1 MIIPIKPLHVALL
14 ISTLIMTYTVTAESN
29 PVKTASASTDHK
41 EQGHNE
47 NSGDEKFGGVHL
59 SPEQVKTAG
68 IKVNRLVPRNIAGT
82 FTAPGEVML
91 NDYRTVKITPR
102 IAAQIIERHTR
113 LGDNVEQG
121 QPLVT
126 LSSVEMAQAEGELLV
141 ADREWRRVKSLGRKV
156 VSERRY
162 TEARVSRDQAS
173 AKVHA
178 YGMSH
183 DEINKLLDE
192 KSKIT
197 ADGTFSLIATLKG
210 RVLMD
215 DFVVGERVN
224 PGRELMLIADES
236 IMWVEARVRPADAAR
251 ISSGNPATI
260 QVGNR
265 IFPATVSQ
273 IHHTLDETTRTLA
286 VRLDVENDDDQLHP
300 GMFVNVRIQ
309 TSATRQVLSVPESA
323 VLRSPDGDW
332 QVLVEQDE
340 PGKFKAVE
348 IELEYVSDGKAVISG
363 IEPGTPVVTQGAFF
377 VQSELA
383 KSGFK
388 IDNH

>member
-1 MIIPIKPLHVALL
+1 MIMPIKPLHVALL
-14 ISTLIMTYTVTAESN
+14 VSIVTMTYAFTVESN
-29 PVKTASASTDHK
+29 PAKTASASPAHD
-41 EQGHNE
+41 EQGQGE
-47 NSGDEKFGGVHL
+47 GGGHEESATVHL
-59 SPEQVKTAG
+59 TPEQLKTAS
-68 IKVNRLVPRNIAGT
+68 IEVTRLALGNVTGT

-102 IAAQIIERHTR
+102 IAAQIIERHAR
-113 LGDNVEQG
+113 LGDIVEQD

-156 VSERRY
+156 VSEKRY

-183 DEINKLLDE
+183 DEITNLLDT
-192 KSKIT
+192 KNKIA
-197 ADGTFSLIATLKG
+197 ADGTFSLIATLNG

-215 DFVVGERVN
+215 DFVVGERVE
-224 PGRELMLIADES
+224 PGRVLMVIADES
-236 IMWVEARVRPADAAR
+236 VMWVEAWVRPADAAR
-251 ISSGNPATI
+251 ISSGNLATI

-265 IFPATVSQ
+265 IFQAKVSQ

-286 VRLDVENDDDQLHP
+286 VRLDVKNDDDQLHP
-300 GMFVNVRIQ
+300 GMFVNARIQ
-309 TSATRQVLSVPESA
+309 TNTVIQAFSVPESA

-332 QVLVEQDE
+332 QVLVQQDE
-340 PGKFKAVE
+340 PGEFKAVE
-348 IELEYVSDGKAVISG
+348 IEVKYVSDGKAVISG

-383 KSGFK
+383 KSGFE
-388 IDNH
+388 IHNH

>member
-1 MIIPIKPLHVALL
+1 MIIPMKPLHVALL

-41 EQGHNE
+41 EQGRNE

-68 IKVNRLVPRNIAGT
+68 IKVSRLVPRNIAGT

-183 DEINKLLDE
+183 EEINKLLDE

>member
-1 MIIPIKPLHVALL
+1 MIMPIKPLHVALL
-14 ISTLIMTYTVTAESN
+14 VSMVTMTYTFTVESN
-29 PVKTASASTDHK
+29 PAKTASASPAHD
-41 EQGHNE
+41 EQGQGEGGGHE
-47 NSGDEKFGGVHL
+47 ESGTVHL
-59 SPEQVKTAG
+59 TPEQLKTAG
-68 IKVNRLVPRNIAGT
+68 IEVTRLALGNVTGT

-102 IAAQIIERHTR
+102 IAAQIIERHAR
-113 LGDNVEQG
+113 LGDIVEQD

-156 VSERRY
+156 VSEKRY

-183 DEINKLLDE
+183 DEITNLLDT
-192 KSKIT
+192 KNKIA

-215 DFVVGERVN
+215 DFVVGERVE
-224 PGRELMLIADES
+224 PGRVLMVIADES
-236 IMWVEARVRPADAAR
+236 VMWVEARVRPADAAR
-251 ISSGNPATI
+251 ISSGNLATI

-265 IFPATVSQ
+265 IFQAKVSQ

-286 VRLDVENDDDQLHP
+286 VRLDVKNDNDQLHP

-309 TSATRQVLSVPESA
+309 TNTVIQALSVPESA
-323 VLRSPDGDW
+323 VLRSPDGNW
-332 QVLVEQDE
+332 QVLVQQDE
-340 PGKFKAVE
+340 PGEFKAVE
-348 IELEYVSDGKAVISG
+348 IEVKYVSDGKAVISG
-363 IEPGTPVVTQGAFF
+363 IEPGTPMVTQGAFF

-383 KSGFK
+383 KSGFE
-388 IDNH
+388 IHNH

>member
-1 MIIPIKPLHVALL
+1 MIMPIKPLHVALL
-14 ISTLIMTYTVTAESN
+14 VSMVTMTYAFTVESN
-29 PVKTASASTDHK
+29 PAKTASASPAHD
-41 EQGHNE
+41 EQGHDE
-47 NSGDEKFGGVHL
+47 GSGHEESGTVHL
-59 SPEQVKTAG
+59 TPEQLKTAG
-68 IKVNRLVPRNIAGT
+68 IAVTRLVPGNVAGIL
-82 FTAPGEVML
+82 TAPGEVML

-102 IAAQIIERHTR
+102 IAAQIIERHAR
-113 LGDNVEQG
+113 LGDIVEQD

-126 LSSVEMAQAEGELLV
+126 LSSVEMAQAEGDLLV

-156 VSERRY
+156 VSEKRY

-183 DEINKLLDE
+183 DEITTLLDA
-192 KSKIT
+192 KNKIA
-197 ADGTFSLIATLKG
+197 ADGTFSLIATLRG

-215 DFVVGERVN
+215 DFVIGERVE
-224 PGRELMLIADES
+224 PGRELMVIADES
-236 IMWVEARVRPADAAR
+236 VMWVEARVRPADAAR
-251 ISSGNPATI
+251 ISSGNSATI
-260 QVGNR
+260 KIGNR
-265 IFPATVSQ
+265 IFPAKVSQ

-286 VRLDVENDDDQLHP
+286 VRLDVENDDDHLHP

-309 TSATRQVLSVPESA
+309 TNTVIQALSVPESA

-332 QVLVEQDE
+332 QVLVQQDE
-340 PGKFKAVE
+340 PGEFKAVE
-348 IELEYVSDGKAVISG
+348 IKLEYVSDGKAVISG

-383 KSGFK
+383 KSGFD
-388 IDNH
+388 IHNH

>member
-1 MIIPIKPLHVALL
+1 
-14 ISTLIMTYTVTAESN
+14 MTYTFTVESN
-29 PVKTASASTDHK
+29 PAKTASASPAHD
-41 EQGHNE
+41 EQGQGEGGGHE
-47 NSGDEKFGGVHL
+47 ESGTVHL
-59 SPEQVKTAG
+59 TPEQLKTAG
-68 IKVNRLVPRNIAGT
+68 IEVTRLALGNVTGT

-102 IAAQIIERHTR
+102 IAAQIIERHAR
-113 LGDNVEQG
+113 LGDIVEQD

-156 VSERRY
+156 VSEKRY

-183 DEINKLLDE
+183 DEITNLLDT
-192 KSKIT
+192 KNKIA

-215 DFVVGERVN
+215 DFVVGERVE
-224 PGRELMLIADES
+224 PGRVLMVIADES
-236 IMWVEARVRPADAAR
+236 VMWVEARVRPADAAR
-251 ISSGNPATI
+251 ISSGNLATI

-265 IFPATVSQ
+265 IFQAKVSQ

-286 VRLDVENDDDQLHP
+286 VRLDVKNDNDQLHP

-309 TSATRQVLSVPESA
+309 TNTVIQALSVPESA

-332 QVLVEQDE
+332 QVLVQQDE
-340 PGKFKAVE
+340 PGEFKAVE
-348 IELEYVSDGKAVISG
+348 IEVKYVSDGKAVISG
-363 IEPGTPVVTQGAFF
+363 IEPGTPMVTQGAFF

-383 KSGFK
+383 KSGFE
-388 IDNH
+388 IHNH

>member
-1 MIIPIKPLHVALL
+1 MIMPIKPLHVALL
-14 ISTLIMTYTVTAESN
+14 VSMVTMTYTFTVESN
-29 PVKTASASTDHK
+29 PAKTASASPAHD
-41 EQGHNE
+41 EQGQGEGGGHE
-47 NSGDEKFGGVHL
+47 ESGTVHL
-59 SPEQVKTAG
+59 TPEQLKTAG
-68 IKVNRLVPRNIAGT
+68 IEVTRLALGNVTGT

-102 IAAQIIERHTR
+102 IAAQIIERHAR
-113 LGDNVEQG
+113 LGDIVEQD

-156 VSERRY
+156 VSEKRY

-183 DEINKLLDE
+183 DEITNLLDT
-192 KSKIT
+192 KNKIA

-215 DFVVGERVN
+215 DFVVGERVE
-224 PGRELMLIADES
+224 PGRVLMVIADES
-236 IMWVEARVRPADAAR
+236 VMWVEARVRPADAAR
-251 ISSGNPATI
+251 ISSGNLATI

-265 IFPATVSQ
+265 IFQAKVSQ

-286 VRLDVENDDDQLHP
+286 VRLDVKNDNDQLHP

-309 TSATRQVLSVPESA
+309 TNTVIQALSVPESA

-332 QVLVEQDE
+332 QVLVQQDE
-340 PGKFKAVE
+340 PGEFKAVE
-348 IELEYVSDGKAVISG
+348 IEVKYVSDGKAVISG
-363 IEPGTPVVTQGAFF
+363 IEPGTPMVTQGAFF

-383 KSGFK
+383 KSGFE
-388 IDNH
+388 IHNH